1 MKWKTQGDHR
11 RWRRRVESWAA
22 CDPGPDS
29 PRPSLRGGLCERT
42 GPSLYGAAGLS
53 KRIFSKRKRPLG
65 SVWGILLKQQ
75 LQSPLYPA
83 FQCSHEDVGG
93 IKPKSEALGRVRNS
107 EGLWAHIRG
116 IRESAHLAGA

>member
-42 GPSLYGAAGLS
+42 GPSLYGGS
-53 KRIFSKRKRPLG
+53 CTIEQEDFPKRKRPSGAL
-65 SVWGILLKQQ
+65 WGILLLQQ

-83 FQCSHEDVGG
+83 ALVLPRGCGG
-93 IKPKSEALGRVRNS
+93 Y
-107 EGLWAHIRG
+107 
-116 IRESAHLAGA
+116 